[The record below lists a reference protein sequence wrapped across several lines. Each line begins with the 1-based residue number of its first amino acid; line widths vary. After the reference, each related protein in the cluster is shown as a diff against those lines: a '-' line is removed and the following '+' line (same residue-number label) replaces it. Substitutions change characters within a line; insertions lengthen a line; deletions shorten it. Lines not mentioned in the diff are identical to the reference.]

1 MSNTGIYQRADYAI
15 FADPGAENPK
25 TYELLEWLL
34 KWQSKNNGISIYVVK
49 KNLYEDLLKQEN
61 STGQKF
67 VSIPVF
73 AKKGLGILRRQCTY
87 EYKVMVINKKIREL
101 HKLKPRQW
109 MKPTEVWIGITTDE
123 ASRMK
128 DSRHFNITNKYPLVD
143 LRMNRLDCKKWLE
156 DNDFPVPVKSSC
168 VFCPYAS
175 NTSWLRNKKNKEV
188 WSKVK
193 KIDLA
198 IRHKEEL
205 DEEFYLHR
213 SCKPIDEV
221 YLQEDQGDLFENEC
235 EGYCG
240 I

>member
-1 MSNTGIYQRADYAI
+1 MKSSNGLDININKQEWQCIIKIISLGLGLQSTTLYLMSNTGIYQRADYAI

-61 STGQKF
+61 STGQRF

-128 DSRHFNITNKYPLVD
+128 DSNKFNIANKYPLID
-143 LRMNRLDCKKWLE
+143 LKMNRLDCKKWLE
-156 DNDFPVPVKSSC
+156 DKAYKHNDIEHNCCCDRCCRYGMVLV
-168 VFCPYAS
+168 YAGGPS
-175 NTSWLRNKKNKEV
+175 
-188 WSKVK
+188 
-193 KIDLA
+193 
-198 IRHKEEL
+198 
-205 DEEFYLHR
+205 
-213 SCKPIDEV
+213 P
-221 YLQEDQGDLFENEC
+221 
-235 EGYCG
+235 
-240 I
+240 